1 MLRSGIC
8 ALMVAFAAAPAVA
21 DEIGAVEFANS
32 CAQCHGADGKGDG
45 PISPYLL
52 NTPPDLTML
61 SQMNDGEFPAAEVYD
76 FIDGT
81 ADVAAHGGRDMPM
94 WGDRYKES
102 ATSQRGETAAMVA
115 RGRIL
120 SLVYYLE
127 SIQQ

>member
-8 ALMVAFAAAPAVA
+8 ALMVAFAAAPVVA
-21 DEIGAVEFANS
+21 DEIGADEFANS
-32 CAQCHGADGKGDG
+32 CAQCHGANGKGDG

-52 NTPPDLTML
+52 NTPPDLTAL
-61 SQMNDGEFPAAEVYD
+61 SQMNGGEFPAAAVYD

-81 ADVAAHGGRDMPM
+81 ADVAAHGGRDMPV
-94 WGDRYKES
+94 WGDRYKAS
-102 ATSQRGETAAMVA
+102 ATSQRGETADMVA

-127 SIQQ
+127 SIQE